1 MPPPPHHRP
10 PHHPPHHGAPHQL
23 AHGPRGPVPASRAL
37 AFIDPVQLDALLQ
50 PLVADAADRSFVA
63 RCLVGEGPIHH
74 RGANY
79 VLIALLA
86 KLLPPSAPTAGP
98 AGPAVPA
105 APESAPPTDVP
116 VPMRLP
122 PHLADAVE
130 DGNFPLRLPT
140 RALLDLAGGDTGR
153 LDAMIDCLTD
163 GPPQHVLANVVLVT
177 LIEQLL
183 TTRPGG

>member
-1 MPPPPHHRP
+1 M
-10 PHHPPHHGAPHQL
+10 
-23 AHGPRGPVPASRAL
+23 PASRAL

-98 AGPAVPA
+98 AVPAVP
-105 APESAPPTDVP
+105 ESTPPTDVP

-130 DGNFPLRLPT
+130 DGHFPLRLPT
-140 RALLDLAGGDTGR
+140 RALLDLAGGDPGR

-183 TTRPGG
+183 AARQGG